1 MGMVEDVLFLSL
13 FRSEKKVSEN
23 SKEVF
28 FGGYTSLQLQFLAIK
43 SNPTINDDPPRIVSS
58 D

>member
-28 FGGYTSLQLQFLAIK
+28 FWGVHIFAVAVPRDQKQ
-43 SNPTINDDPPRIVSS
+43 PNDK
-58 D
+58 